1 MPHSDQQNFSDK
13 SPPRVWLMMGH
24 RAGDNSQVQALG
36 EALGWP
42 FEIKRL
48 SYRKYELATNL
59 LLGPTLAGVI
69 QERSSPLEPP
79 WPDLILSAGR
89 RNEPAC
95 RWIQCE
101 AAPQRVRLVHMGR
114 PWAAIER
121 FDLIVT
127 TPQYRLPR
135 RDNVLHNVTPLHR
148 VTNKRLQSDAET
160 WRERVAHLKPPYVA
174 VVLGGNSGPYSFDE
188 RAGRRLAEQAGE
200 LARRLGGSLLITT
213 SARTP
218 THAVDA
224 MLEDLEA
231 PHYLYRWSKNAT
243 ENPYFAFLGLADCI
257 VVTGDSV
264 SMMAE
269 GCATQKPVYLF
280 DLGEGPNAMR
290 PDPEGPKPPTL
301 LETFFRGQ
309 LERNHIKA
317 FVYRQTMKFGPQ
329 RMTRD
334 IRIVQQNL
342 VNSGHA
348 TWLSDALKRT
358 ELTNLASPPPLQCV
372 PDAVDRTR
380 ALFGLPPVGSRLDDE
395 ISLEIAPKVQQSG
408 S

>member
-1 MPHSDQQNFSDK
+1 MPESNQHTFSDE

-48 SYRKYELATNL
+48 AYRKYELAINL
-59 LLGPTLAGVI
+59 LMGPTLAGVI
-69 QERSSPLEPP
+69 KEKSSALEPP

-95 RWIQCE
+95 RWIQRE

-135 RDNVLHNVTPLHR
+135 RENVLHNMTPLHR
-148 VTNKRLQSDAET
+148 VTNKRLRADAEAF
-160 WRERVAHLKPPYVA
+160 RERVSHLEPPYIA
-174 VVLGGNSGPYSFDE
+174 VVLGGSSGPYSFDE
-188 RAGRRLAEQAGE
+188 RAGRRLAEQAGA

-218 THAVDA
+218 RHALDA
-224 MLEDLEA
+224 LMEDLQA
-231 PHYLYRWSKNAT
+231 PHYLYRWSKEAM
-243 ENPYFAFLGLADCI
+243 ENPYFAFLGLADSI

-269 GCATQKPVYLF
+269 GCATEKPVYLF

-290 PDPEGPKPPTL
+290 PDPEGPKSPTL
-301 LETFFRGQ
+301 LEALFQGQ
-309 LERNHIKA
+309 LERNHMKA
-317 FVYRQTMKFGPQ
+317 FVYRQTMRFGPQ

-342 VNSGHA
+342 VDSGHA
-348 TWLSDALKRT
+348 MWLSDALKT
-358 ELTNLASPPPLQCV
+358 ENPLDFANPPPLQCV

-380 ALFGLPPVGSRLDDE
+380 ALFGLPPVGSRLDDDVPTG
-395 ISLEIAPKVQQSG
+395 STPKVQQAG